1 MLGRLEVWLGQSL
14 ALELGSRMRIVDET
28 HSKHEE
34 MGKDWTQLER
44 PGPSWLMFSTAHS
57 RSGKIRK
64 VRLKVRDASYIQLM
78 RQNGPPCP
86 IFLRSG
92 E

>member
-44 PGPSWLMFSTAHS
+44 PGPSWPDVLHIPEA
-57 RSGKIRK
+57 G
-64 VRLKVRDASYIQLM
+64 RLGR
-78 RQNGPPCP
+78 
-86 IFLRSG
+86 
-92 E
+92 